1 MQMAAFG
8 VWSLVFWV
16 LGVKGSKKYY
26 WWSLMLLLLALF
38 TMERAVVV
46 VGLMMLISWRL
57 GKLKESWKFLVIPVV
72 LCMVWIGVSV
82 LGVGVRTEILQTNY
96 YSDVESEKVSFLM
109 QLPVAVGEYVKL
121 FVWPV
126 GLTLYHSDLVF
137 TGFGFAL
144 RVVVLLGFLGGVV
157 WTFLKNRQ
165 AFFWLV
171 WFFVCLSPTLLPLG
185 LSWIVAERYVY
196 MAMIGL
202 CVLVAM
208 GVERLREKVDKD
220 TLNFGL
226 VLLVGALMFRTVL
239 RNNDWQTADSLYLSA
254 ERYSTLSPQN
264 HNNLGDV
271 YGKRGE
277 LKRSEL
283 HFLKA
288 IQINPRYADAM
299 HNLGN
304 TYVQMGELDKAK
316 ESYLNA
322 LKVSPGLWQSERA
335 LKAIDEYESK
345 ISK

>member
-1 MQMAAFG
+1 
-8 VWSLVFWV
+8 
-16 LGVKGSKKYY
+16 
-26 WWSLMLLLLALF
+26 
-38 TMERAVVV
+38 
-46 VGLMMLISWRL
+46 
-57 GKLKESWKFLVIPVV
+57 
-72 LCMVWIGVSV
+72 
-82 LGVGVRTEILQTNY
+82 
-96 YSDVESEKVSFLM
+96 
-109 QLPVAVGEYVKL
+109 
-121 FVWPV
+121 
-126 GLTLYHSDLVF
+126 
-137 TGFGFAL
+137 
-144 RVVVLLGFLGGVV
+144 
-157 WTFLKNRQ
+157 
-165 AFFWLV
+165 
-171 WFFVCLSPTLLPLG
+171 
-185 LSWIVAERYVY
+185 
-196 MAMIGL
+196 
-202 CVLVAM
+202 
-208 GVERLREKVDKD
+208 
-220 TLNFGL
+220 
-226 VLLVGALMFRTVL
+226 MFRTVL